1 MDGHR
6 SIIIAVF
13 STSAGCGKTLT
24 AINLAAGLAKEGY
37 QTCLV
42 DLDLQFG
49 DVMGYL
55 DMVSD
60 VTLAD
65 AQAALERDAASFRV
79 EDYLTEYSCGGV
91 SFSVLPP
98 PKEINDAYLVNVDTV
113 AEIIQ
118 RMDSFNFIVLDLTSV
133 FSTLNLVMLD
143 MSTIINFVGVVDFLP
158 SIKNFKVGYD
168 TLLRFE
174 YEERKICLV
183 ENRADDDRYISYRD
197 VEKLL
202 GAQFFHRLPV
212 DSLAITQS
220 IRMGRPLM
228 FSEPLSPL
236 TQSYWQLVGRYTN
249 RNATTAQLQ
258 EMGVEPAPKKESH
271 FFSWFRGRNKREAD
285 GSK

>member
-1 MDGHR
+1 LDGHR

-60 VTLAD
+60 VTLSD
-65 AQAALERDAASFRV
+65 AQAALERDAASFWV

-91 SFSVLPP
+91 SFSILPP

-143 MSTIINFVGVVDFLP
+143 MSTIINFIGVADFLP

-183 ENRADDDRYISYRD
+183 ENQADDDRYISYRD

-212 DSLAITQS
+212 DSQAITQS

-228 FSEPLSPL
+228 FSAPLSPL

>member
-1 MDGHR
+1 MEGHR
-6 SIIIAVF
+6 SIVIAVF
-13 STSAGCGKTLT
+13 STSAGCGKTVT

-65 AQAALERDAASFRV
+65 AQAALEKDAASFRV

-98 PKEINDAYLVNVDTV
+98 PREINDAYLVDVDMV

-118 RMDSFNFIVLDLTSV
+118 RMDNFNFIVLDLTAV

-143 MSTIINFVGVVDFLP
+143 MSTVINFMGVTDFLP
-158 SIKNFKVGYD
+158 SVKNYKVGYD

-174 YEERKICLV
+174 YEERKIRLV
-183 ENRADDDRYISYRD
+183 ENMADYDRYISSKD
-197 VEKLL
+197 VERLL
-202 GAQFFHRLPV
+202 GAPFFHRLPL
-212 DSLAITQS
+212 DSQAVTQS

-228 FSEPLSPL
+228 FSAPLSPL
-236 TQSYWQLVGRYTN
+236 TQSYWQLVGRYSN
-249 RNATTAQLQ
+249 RDVNAEHLSRHDDESAQ
-258 EMGVEPAPKKESH
+258 EENKP
-271 FFSWFRGRNKREAD
+271 FFSWLRGRKKTESGAAE
-285 GSK
+285 

>member
-60 VTLAD
+60 VTLSD

-91 SFSVLPP
+91 SFSILPP
-98 PKEINDAYLVNVDTV
+98 PKEINDAYLVNVDTA
-113 AEIIQ
+113 AEIVQ

-143 MSTIINFVGVVDFLP
+143 MSTIINFIGVADFLP

-183 ENRADDDRYISYRD
+183 ENRADNDRYISYKD

-212 DSLAITQS
+212 DSQAITQS

-228 FSEPLSPL
+228 FSAPLSPL

>member
-1 MDGHR
+1 
-6 SIIIAVF
+6 
-13 STSAGCGKTLT
+13 
-24 AINLAAGLAKEGY
+24 
-37 QTCLV
+37 
-42 DLDLQFG
+42 
-49 DVMGYL
+49 
-55 DMVSD
+55 
-60 VTLAD
+60 
-65 AQAALERDAASFRV
+65 
-79 EDYLTEYSCGGV
+79 
-91 SFSVLPP
+91 
-98 PKEINDAYLVNVDTV
+98 
-113 AEIIQ
+113 
-118 RMDSFNFIVLDLTSV
+118 MDSFNFIVLDLTSV

-143 MSTIINFVGVVDFLP
+143 MSTIINFVGVADFLP

-212 DSLAITQS
+212 DSQAITQS

-228 FSEPLSPL
+228 FSAPLSPL

-258 EMGVEPAPKKESH
+258 ETGVEPAPKKESH

>member
-60 VTLAD
+60 VTLSD

-91 SFSVLPP
+91 SFSILPP

-143 MSTIINFVGVVDFLP
+143 MSTIINFVGVADFLP

-183 ENRADDDRYISYRD
+183 ENRADDDRYISYKD

-212 DSLAITQS
+212 DSQAITQS

-228 FSEPLSPL
+228 FSAPLSPL

>member
-60 VTLAD
+60 VTLSD

-91 SFSVLPP
+91 SFSILPP
-98 PKEINDAYLVNVDTV
+98 PKEINDAYLVNVDMA
-113 AEIIQ
+113 AEIVQ

-143 MSTIINFVGVVDFLP
+143 MSTIINFVGVADFLP

-212 DSLAITQS
+212 DSQAITQS

-228 FSEPLSPL
+228 FSAPLSPL

>member
-1 MDGHR
+1 
-6 SIIIAVF
+6 
-13 STSAGCGKTLT
+13 LT

-60 VTLAD
+60 VTLSD
-65 AQAALERDAASFRV
+65 AQAALERDAASFWV
-79 EDYLTEYSCGGV
+79 EDYLTEYNCGGV
-91 SFSVLPP
+91 SFSILPP

-143 MSTIINFVGVVDFLP
+143 MSTIINFVGVADFLP

-212 DSLAITQS
+212 DSQAITQS

-228 FSEPLSPL
+228 FSAPLSPL
-236 TQSYWQLVGRYTN
+236 TQSYWQLVGCYTN

-271 FFSWFRGRNKREAD
+271 FFSWFRGRNEREAD

>member
-60 VTLAD
+60 VTLSD
-65 AQAALERDAASFRV
+65 AHTALERDAASFRV

-143 MSTIINFVGVVDFLP
+143 MSTIINFIGVADFLP
-158 SIKNFKVGYD
+158 SIKNFKLGYD

-212 DSLAITQS
+212 DSQAITQS

-228 FSEPLSPL
+228 FSAPLSPL

-271 FFSWFRGRNKREAD
+271 FFSWFRGRDKREAD

>member
-1 MDGHR
+1 
-6 SIIIAVF
+6 
-13 STSAGCGKTLT
+13 
-24 AINLAAGLAKEGY
+24 
-37 QTCLV
+37 
-42 DLDLQFG
+42 
-49 DVMGYL
+49 MGYL

-60 VTLAD
+60 VTLSD

-91 SFSVLPP
+91 SFSILPP

-143 MSTIINFVGVVDFLP
+143 MSTIINFVGVADFLP

-212 DSLAITQS
+212 DSQAITQS

-228 FSEPLSPL
+228 FSAPLSPL

>member
-55 DMVSD
+55 NMVSD
-60 VTLAD
+60 VTLSD
-65 AQAALERDAASFRV
+65 AQAALERDTASFRV

-91 SFSVLPP
+91 SFSILPP

-143 MSTIINFVGVVDFLP
+143 MSTIINFIGVADFLP

-212 DSLAITQS
+212 DSQAITQS

-228 FSEPLSPL
+228 FSAPLSPL

>member
-60 VTLAD
+60 VTLSD
-65 AQAALERDAASFRV
+65 AQAALERDTASFRV

-91 SFSVLPP
+91 SFSILPP

-143 MSTIINFVGVVDFLP
+143 MSTIINFIGVADFLP

-212 DSLAITQS
+212 DSQAITQS

-228 FSEPLSPL
+228 FSAPLSPL

>member
-60 VTLAD
+60 VTLSD

-91 SFSVLPP
+91 SFSILPP

-143 MSTIINFVGVVDFLP
+143 MSTIINFIGVADFLP

-174 YEERKICLV
+174 YEERKMCLV

-212 DSLAITQS
+212 DSQAITQS
-220 IRMGRPLM
+220 IRLGRPLM
-228 FSEPLSPL
+228 FSAPLSPL